1 MEADRFRRGWPR
13 RQPADVRAVQHSWTA
28 RLATNQGHWGGFD
41 RRWWREREGVEPTT
55 PTEGPGPTDL
65 KSAKPTGTH
74 PLPRSSVD
82 ETPGGPAE
90 LPVTPHDKRAVDGA
104 ATRTA
109 SGQLLRF
116 GERGGPGTPAAPAFA
131 DPGTTP
137 ELGPGVGQRV
147 AIELDVPTPG
157 FRLGGR
163 NDDWTLP
170 GSQTRPI
177 VMPEKGDLC
186 VTPKARQRR
195 GARRCHLTWT
205 LEFWIPVRRPE

>member
-1 MEADRFRRGWPR
+1 MGLRRRVGAFPDVRGAASYHIGPGMEARRIRRGWSR

-90 LPVTPHDKRAVDGA
+90 LPVTLHDKRAVDGA

-116 GERGGPGTPAAPAFA
+116 GERGGPGTPAAPAFG
-131 DPGTTP
+131 DPGATP
-137 ELGPGVGQRV
+137 ELGPGFGSNGSLLSSTSPP
-147 AIELDVPTPG
+147 LDS
-157 FRLGGR
+157 
-163 NDDWTLP
+163 
-170 GSQTRPI
+170 GSEAGMTTKPYS
-177 VMPEKGDLC
+177 
-186 VTPKARQRR
+186 
-195 GARRCHLTWT
+195 GARHGLSSCPRKET
-205 LEFWIPVRRPE
+205 FA